1 MMMVVMIPSDYHSV
15 VVMMMAPADNY
26 SVMMVVVMMI
36 LGELDVSSCTRGF
49 IGSGE
54 IVGLQHL
61 DRVWYRAQQ
70 FCV

>member
-1 MMMVVMIPSDYHSV
+1 MMMVVMMPSDYDA
-15 VVMMMAPADNY
+15 VVMVMMTPADNHP
-26 SVMMVVVMMI
+26 VVMVVVMMI
-36 LGELDVSSCTRGF
+36 LRELDVSSRTRGF